1 MQHLQAN
8 TTLQGGKYRIDR
20 MLGQGGFGITYRGY
34 DTERGERIAIKEFF
48 MKGVTER
55 DEYDLSVS
63 VSNIFNYRVFQEQKE
78 KFRKEAQRLR
88 QLQNL
93 HIVCVHD
100 QFEENGTAYY
110 VMDYVDGENLH
121 ERMKRT
127 GSPLTE
133 DEVWNMLP
141 QVLSALKTVHDAGLW
156 HLDLKPGNIMVDNAG
171 NVKLIDFG
179 ASKQIDAQKGGVTS
193 HTAICY
199 TVGYAPQEQIDKKYN
214 QFGPW
219 TDIYALGATLYALLT
234 NQRPP
239 LPSDIEDD
247 STSDKSNVFA
257 MLSTVSKKM
266 RDLIVWMMN
275 TSRRKRPQSV
285 SEIMDFLGGNISD
298 EETEFSQSATRQE
311 ETVFTNQYQ
320 NEETEFSQAYGY
332 ENENSYSQQYSNTK
346 NGYSDN
352 DNDDAGIGKMAL
364 ILVCVMAGIIALAL
378 FLNNLPDIMNSFN
391 KPQEETYVPTTPPT
405 EPSTTYG
412 TKDVWYD
419 SMGSGTYEG
428 GLKNGEMNGHGTIT
442 YSSGQRFTGEFL
454 NGVTNGHGV
463 LYDFDGSVLF
473 DGEYVN
479 GRRASGTRTYS
490 NGNRFVGTYDEYGD
504 PKNGTMTY
512 SNGSRFK
519 GTFVNGIRDN
529 GTLTSSS
536 GELLFEGEFSSTG
549 GYWKGRG
556 MESGTNADGVHWV
569 YEGKY
574 EDGLWNDKNGTMTWD
589 YSSQG
594 YITKYKGG
602 FVDSKRNG
610 YGVADYNAT
619 TYGYIVRYEGY
630 WSGGARNGEGTAYYL
645 GGSYKR
651 GLWRDDSLVE
661 TTKTGE
667 W

>member
-1 MQHLQAN
+1 MQIMLQQLKTN
-8 TTLQGGKYRIDR
+8 SLLQGGRYRIEQT
-20 MLGQGGFGITYRGY
+20 LGQGSFGITYRGY

-55 DEYDLSVS
+55 DDYDLSVS
-63 VSNIFNYRVFQEQKE
+63 VSNISNYRVFQEQKE

-156 HLDLKPGNIMVDNAG
+156 HLDLKPGNIMVDNTG

-179 ASKQIDAQKGGVTS
+179 ASKQIDAQKGGATS

-320 NEETEFSQAYGY
+320 NEETEFSQAYDNYSSSQQPQGQRR
-332 ENENSYSQQYSNTK
+332 EKLHSQMEVGDNSYSNEDDTAKVTIIIFFVIIFIVIFAFVIYQINLDKYSTSSSSK
-346 NGYSDN
+346 DTP
-352 DNDDAGIGKMAL
+352 A
-364 ILVCVMAGIIALAL
+364 
-378 FLNNLPDIMNSFN
+378 
-391 KPQEETYVPTTPPT
+391 TTTIT

-442 YSSGQRFTGEFL
+442 YTSGQRFTGEFM
-454 NGVTNGHGV
+454 NGITNGHGV
-463 LYDFDGSVLF
+463 LYDSDGTVLF
-473 DGEYVN
+473 DGEYIN
-479 GRRASGTRTYS
+479 GERTRGTQTFA
-490 NGNRFVGTYDEYGD
+490 NGNVFTGKFQYGRMHD
-504 PKNGTMTY
+504 
-512 SNGSRFK
+512 
-519 GTFVNGIRDN
+519 
-529 GTLTSSS
+529 GTLKSAN
-536 GELLFEGEFSSTG
+536 GEILGKGEFSFDG
-549 GYWKGRG
+549 RIYNGYGK
-556 MESGTNADGVHWV
+556 ESGTSSDGISWT

-574 EDGLWNDKNGTMTWD
+574 EDGLWNDQNGTMTLND
-589 YSSQG
+589 SRQG
-594 YITKYKGG
+594 YMTKYKGG
-602 FVDSKRNG
+602 FVNGKRSG
-610 YGVADYNAT
+610 YGVADYNENR
-619 TYGYIVRYEGY
+619 YEYILRYEGY
-630 WSGGARNGEGTAYYL
+630 WKDNLWNGTGTAYYI
-645 GGSYKR
+645 GGI
-651 GLWRDDSLVE
+651 WRQGTWKDGALME

-667 W
+667 WEYK

>member
-1 MQHLQAN
+1 
-8 TTLQGGKYRIDR
+8 
-20 MLGQGGFGITYRGY
+20 
-34 DTERGERIAIKEFF
+34 

-55 DEYDLSVS
+55 NEYDLSVS
-63 VSNIFNYRVFQEQKE
+63 VSNISNYRVFQEQKE

-141 QVLSALKTVHDAGLW
+141 QVLSALKTVHDTGLW
-156 HLDLKPGNIMVDNAG
+156 HLDLKPGNIMVDNTG

-179 ASKQIDAQKGGVTS
+179 ASKQIDAQKGGATS

-247 STSDKSNVFA
+247 STPDKSNVFA
-257 MLSTVSKKM
+257 MLSAVSKKM

-285 SEIMDFLGGNISD
+285 YDIMDFLGGNISD
-298 EETEFSQSATRQE
+298 EETEFSQSTTGQE

-320 NEETEFSQAYGY
+320 NEETEFSQTDGY
-332 ENENSYSQQYSNTK
+332 VNENGYSQQYSNTAGNNSDSNE
-346 NGYSDN
+346 NGTVV
-352 DNDDAGIGKMAL
+352 L
-364 ILVCVMAGIIALAL
+364 IILGIIVGIVIFA
-378 FLNNLPDIMNSFN
+378 FFFYHLNMNS
-391 KPQEETYVPTTPPT
+391 TSSSSGTTPTTT
-405 EPSTTYG
+405 TNLEPSTTYG

-454 NGVTNGHGV
+454 NGVTNGHGI
-463 LYDFDGSVLF
+463 LYDSDGTVLF

-479 GRRASGTRTYS
+479 GERTRGTQTFANGNVFTGKFQYGRMYDGTLKSS
-490 NGNRFVGTYDEYGD
+490 NGDILGKGEFSSDGSIYNGYGKERGT
-504 PKNGTMTY
+504 T
-512 SNGSRFK
+512 SNGISWTYEGKFEE
-519 GTFVNGIRDN
+519 GQWNDQN
-529 GTLTSSS
+529 GTLTFNDDRQSYMTS
-536 GELLFEGEFSSTG
+536 
-549 GYWKGRG
+549 YKG
-556 MESGTNADGVHWV
+556 NF
-569 YEGKY
+569 
-574 EDGLWNDKNGTMTWD
+574 KNGE
-589 YSSQG
+589 
-594 YITKYKGG
+594 
-602 FVDSKRNG
+602 RNG
-610 YGVADYNAT
+610 YGVAVYNENR
-619 TYGYIVRYEGY
+619 YGYMLKYEGY
-630 WSGGARNGEGTAYYL
+630 WKDNARNGMGTAYYI
-645 GGSYKR
+645 GGTWTQGTWKN
-651 GLWRDDSLVE
+651 GELVE

-667 W
+667 WEYE

>member
-1 MQHLQAN
+1 MLQQLKTN
-8 TTLQGGKYRIDR
+8 SLLQGGRYRIEQT
-20 MLGQGGFGITYRGY
+20 LGQGSFGITYRGY
-34 DTERGERIAIKEFF
+34 DTERNEHVAIKEFF

-55 DEYDLSVS
+55 NEYDLSVS
-63 VSNIFNYRVFQEQKE
+63 VSNISNYRVFQEQKE

-141 QVLSALKTVHDAGLW
+141 QVLSALKTVHDTGLW
-156 HLDLKPGNIMVDNAG
+156 HLDLKPGNIMVDNTG

-179 ASKQIDAQKGGVTS
+179 ASKQIDAQKGGATS

-247 STSDKSNVFA
+247 STPDKSNVFA
-257 MLSTVSKKM
+257 MLSAVSKKM

-285 SEIMDFLGGNISD
+285 YDIMDFLGGNISD
-298 EETEFSQSATRQE
+298 EETEFSQSTTGQE

-320 NEETEFSQAYGY
+320 NEETEFSQTDGY
-332 ENENSYSQQYSNTK
+332 VNENGYSQQYSNTAGNNSDSNE
-346 NGYSDN
+346 NGTVV
-352 DNDDAGIGKMAL
+352 L
-364 ILVCVMAGIIALAL
+364 IILGIIVGIVIFA
-378 FLNNLPDIMNSFN
+378 FFFYHLNMNS
-391 KPQEETYVPTTPPT
+391 TSSSSGTTPTTT
-405 EPSTTYG
+405 TNLEPSTTYG

-454 NGVTNGHGV
+454 NGVTNGHGI
-463 LYDFDGSVLF
+463 LYDSDGTVLF

-479 GRRASGTRTYS
+479 GERTRGTQTFANGNVFTGKFQYGRMYDGTLKSS
-490 NGNRFVGTYDEYGD
+490 NGDILGKGEFSSDGSIYNGYGKERGT
-504 PKNGTMTY
+504 T
-512 SNGSRFK
+512 SNGISWTYEGKFEE
-519 GTFVNGIRDN
+519 GQWNDQN
-529 GTLTSSS
+529 GTLTFNDDRQSYMTS
-536 GELLFEGEFSSTG
+536 
-549 GYWKGRG
+549 YKG
-556 MESGTNADGVHWV
+556 NF
-569 YEGKY
+569 
-574 EDGLWNDKNGTMTWD
+574 KNGE
-589 YSSQG
+589 
-594 YITKYKGG
+594 
-602 FVDSKRNG
+602 RNG
-610 YGVADYNAT
+610 YGVAVYNENR
-619 TYGYIVRYEGY
+619 YGYMLKYEGY
-630 WSGGARNGEGTAYYL
+630 WKDNARNGMGTAYYI
-645 GGSYKR
+645 GGTWTQGTWKN
-651 GLWRDDSLVE
+651 GELVE

-667 W
+667 WEYE

>member
-1 MQHLQAN
+1 MQIMLQQLKTN
-8 TTLQGGKYRIDR
+8 SLLQGGRYRIEQT
-20 MLGQGGFGITYRGY
+20 LGQGSFGITYRGY
-34 DTERGERIAIKEFF
+34 DTERNEHVAIKEFF

-55 DEYDLSVS
+55 NEYDLSVS
-63 VSNIFNYRVFQEQKE
+63 VSNISNYRVFQEQKE

-141 QVLSALKTVHDAGLW
+141 QVLSALKTVHDTGLW
-156 HLDLKPGNIMVDNAG
+156 HLDLKPGNIMVDNTG

-179 ASKQIDAQKGGVTS
+179 ASKQIDAQKGGATS

-247 STSDKSNVFA
+247 STPDKSNVFA
-257 MLSTVSKKM
+257 MLSAVSKKM

-285 SEIMDFLGGNISD
+285 YDIMDFLGGNISD
-298 EETEFSQSATRQE
+298 EETEFSQSTTGQE

-320 NEETEFSQAYGY
+320 NEETEFSQTDGY
-332 ENENSYSQQYSNTK
+332 VNENGYSQQYSNTAGNNSDSNE
-346 NGYSDN
+346 NGTVV
-352 DNDDAGIGKMAL
+352 L
-364 ILVCVMAGIIALAL
+364 IILGIIVGIVIFA
-378 FLNNLPDIMNSFN
+378 FFFYHLNMNS
-391 KPQEETYVPTTPPT
+391 TSSSSGTTPTTT
-405 EPSTTYG
+405 TNLEPSTTYG

-454 NGVTNGHGV
+454 NGVTNGHGI
-463 LYDFDGSVLF
+463 LYDSDGTVLF

-479 GRRASGTRTYS
+479 GERTRGTQTFANGNVFTGKFQYGRMYDGTLKSS
-490 NGNRFVGTYDEYGD
+490 NGDILGKGEFSSDGSIYNGYGKERGT
-504 PKNGTMTY
+504 T
-512 SNGSRFK
+512 SNGISWTYEGKFEE
-519 GTFVNGIRDN
+519 GQWNDQN
-529 GTLTSSS
+529 GTLTFNDDRQSYMTS
-536 GELLFEGEFSSTG
+536 
-549 GYWKGRG
+549 YKG
-556 MESGTNADGVHWV
+556 NF
-569 YEGKY
+569 
-574 EDGLWNDKNGTMTWD
+574 KNGE
-589 YSSQG
+589 
-594 YITKYKGG
+594 
-602 FVDSKRNG
+602 RNG
-610 YGVADYNAT
+610 YGVAVYNENR
-619 TYGYIVRYEGY
+619 YGYMLKYEGY
-630 WSGGARNGEGTAYYL
+630 WKDNARNGMGTAYYI
-645 GGSYKR
+645 GGTWTQGTWKN
-651 GLWRDDSLVE
+651 GELVE

-667 W
+667 WEYE